1 MKKVIKIE
9 VDCAVCAQKCEEAIK
24 KIEGVESCSINFM
37 TQKMIIQAKDDQFSE
52 ILKLGAPTGQRI
64 HRRRPSAR
72 TAH

>member
-9 VDCAVCAQKCEEAIK
+9 ADCAVCAQKCEEAIR

-52 ILKLGAPTGQRI
+52 ILKQA
-64 HRRRPSAR
+64 HKAAR
-72 TAH
+72 KIEPDFEMEY